1 MADQQF
7 FEKKVRTMFTRF
19 DADSNGTIEDTDFDQ
34 WADKLIKLG
43 LIFIFIRI
51 SAYFINL
58 IIIRLK
64 L

>member
-43 LIFIFIRI
+43 FIFIYIRI
-51 SAYFINL
+51 SVYFIM
-58 IIIRLK
+58 
-64 L
+64 

>member
-19 DADSNGTIEDTDFDQ
+19 DADSNGTIEETDFDQ

-43 LIFIFIRI
+43 LILFQNFFFIF
-51 SAYFINL
+51 FI
-58 IIIRLK
+58 
-64 L
+64 